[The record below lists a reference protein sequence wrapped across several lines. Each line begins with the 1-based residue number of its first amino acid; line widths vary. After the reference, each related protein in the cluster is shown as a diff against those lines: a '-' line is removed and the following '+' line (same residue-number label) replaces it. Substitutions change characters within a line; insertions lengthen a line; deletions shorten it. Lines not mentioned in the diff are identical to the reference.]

1 MKNKKLINLGNG
13 DSSEGSDSAPSED
26 NMNPN
31 DLIKNLPVV
40 DKALKTKIKQIDTE
54 KKSPTKPKQ
63 FNIVRKPVESP
74 AKPKIV
80 VKVVEKP

>member
-1 MKNKKLINLGNG
+1 MSLGNG

-54 KKSPTKPKQ
+54 KKSPTKSKQ

-74 AKPKIV
+74 AKPKNV
-80 VKVVEKP
+80 VKVIEKP